1 MRRGRLS
8 KPDNSK
14 GFSRNPTR
22 LREKLSMSWE
32 RSATL
37 FSVRETLQCEGVA
50 VKVWVRAN
58 EGQAER
64 RKGKV
69 QGGKGGGMSKW
80 DCSCP
85 YFLGLCVRAEKR
97 LQTERPRRGRKSQAE
112 RARQGGG
119 ERERQRS
126 VRVFPLL
133 TFSPL
138 VWGLPSLNVSGWSL
152 E

>member
-14 GFSRNPTR
+14 GFTRNPTR

-37 FSVRETLQCEGVA
+37 FSERETLQCEGVA

-58 EGQAER
+58 QGQAER

-69 QGGKGGGMSKW
+69 QGGKGRGMSKW
-80 DCSCP
+80 DCSYPC
-85 YFLGLCVRAEKR
+85 FF
-97 LQTERPRRGRKSQAE
+97 
-112 RARQGGG
+112 
-119 ERERQRS
+119 RS
-126 VRVFPLL
+126 VCQGREEVANGK
-133 TFSPL
+133 TQKREKE
-138 VWGLPSLNVSGWSL
+138 PSGKSKTGRR
-152 E
+152 